1 MKFFVTGANGQLG
14 RDVMNELYERGLE
27 AIGSGSRP
35 CCEIGAA
42 RVMPYVQL
50 DISDAEAV
58 GKTLDRL
65 RPDVVV
71 HCAAWTAVDAAEE
84 DENLDRVWA
93 VNAQGT
99 GNIAEGCR
107 RLGCKLIYISTDYVF
122 DGGGETPRRPE
133 EQDFSPLNMYGK
145 SKLAG
150 EQAVRELAEKYFIVR
165 TAWVF
170 GLNGGNFVK
179 TMLRLAERGEP
190 IRVVN
195 DQMGRPT
202 YTKDL
207 ARLLADMALT
217 EKYGCYHATN
227 QGGYISWYD
236 FACEI
241 FRQAGKNVDVL
252 PVSSRDYGVSR
263 AARPLNSRLDCGKLA
278 EAGFALLPNWRDA
291 LARYLKEIENGA

>member
-42 RVMPYVQL
+42 RVIPYVQL

-58 GKTLDRL
+58 GKALDRL

-99 GNIAEGCR
+99 RNIAEGCR

-252 PVSSRDYGVSR
+252 PVSSRDYGASR

>member
-122 DGGGETPRRPE
+122 DGGGEAPRRPE

-252 PVSSRDYGVSR
+252 PVSSRDYGASR
-263 AARPLNSRLDCGKLA
+263 AARPLNSRLDCGKLT
-278 EAGFALLPNWRDA
+278 EAGFALLPDWRDA